1 MNNQINTRAK
11 DLLQLA
17 CERLQYTESHDDY
30 FYDFLRAFN
39 FPLELIKQLRED
51 AIDNSIDD
59 HNDIA
64 LADHIYFMSLPASE
78 EPIDK
83 LLSIIRL
90 EAERYSNMRFMF
102 ITNFKTVAAYDWVSG
117 SHLFASMS
125 DVANNTSFFEALLDR
140 QNSPAN
146 TCAVNNEDEVANPP
160 SITGITTDANKPTD
174 SQDNHNGC
182 DLGVVIPVTGGD
194 PLPKPTPTPKLASPA
209 QIKAKRKK
217 IKQVSSPLSAINPAC
232 FGSVVRDDGHL
243 LLSATERNDLLKQY
257 PDIKGMIK
265 PLVRTTEFLNGT
277 HHFCLWLGDT
287 PYEDIN
293 KNPAVIAR
301 VEKVRVFRSMSKG
314 VATRESYSKTPH
326 LFAPDI
332 GLSKEGWLAFNPNAR
347 KNFKYMPFGFL
358 DVGTAIALPMCVV
371 KDATLYDFGVLMSSM
386 HNLWHTGRAVN
397 SKPANNRYRIKAD
410 YNTFPWP
417 NAARG
422 TPFFYSVSKHANNVL
437 LVREEY
443 PNRSLADLYHH
454 KKMPDDL
461 RQAHK
466 ELDRAVERLYR
477 DEPFDN
483 DAERLEFLLARHEQQ
498 AAQVAQVALKRSQ
511 SDSTRNR

>member
-1 MNNQINTRAK
+1 MNNQTNTRAK
-11 DLLQLA
+11 DLLQLVG
-17 CERLQYTESHDDY
+17 ERLQYTESHDDY
-30 FYDFLRAFN
+30 FYDFLRVFN
-39 FPLELIKQLRED
+39 FPVEIVTQLRED
-51 AIDNSIDD
+51 AIENSIDG
-59 HNDIA
+59 HNDVA

-78 EPIDK
+78 DPISK
-83 LLSIIRL
+83 LLSIIRF

-117 SHLFASMS
+117 AHLFVSIS
-125 DVANNTSFFEALLDR
+125 DVANNASFFESLLDH

-146 TCAVNNEDEVANPP
+146 TCVVNNEDEVANPP
-160 SITGITTDANKPTD
+160 FITGVTTDANKPTD
-174 SQDNHNGC
+174 SQDNHNDC

-194 PLPKPTPTPKLASPA
+194 PLPIPTPKPNLANPA
-209 QIKAKRKK
+209 QIKAKRNK
-217 IKQVSSPLSAINPAC
+217 IKQESSPLSAINPARV
-232 FGSVVRDDGHL
+232 GSVVRDDGHL

-277 HHFCLWLGDT
+277 HHFCLWLSDT

-301 VEKVRVFRSMSKG
+301 VEKVRAFRSMSKA
-314 VATRESYSKTPH
+314 VTTRESYSKTPH

-332 GLSKEGWLAFNPNAR
+332 GLSKEGWLAFNPTAR
-347 KNFKYMPFGFL
+347 KNFEYMPFGFL
-358 DVGTAIALPMCVV
+358 DVGTVIALPMCVV
-371 KDATLYDFGVLMSSM
+371 KDATLYDFAVLMSSM
-386 HNLWHTGRAVN
+386 HNLWHTGRAVD
-397 SKPANNRYRIKAD
+397 SKSTNNGYRIKAD

-417 NAARG
+417 DDARG
-422 TPFFYSVSKHANNVL
+422 TPFFRHVLECANKVL
-437 LVREEY
+437 LVREKY
-443 PNRSLADLYHH
+443 PNRPLTDLYHH

-466 ELDRAVERLYR
+466 ELDRAVEKLYR

-498 AAQVAQVALKRSQ
+498 AAQAALKRSQ
-511 SDSTRNR
+511 SDSTRNQ